1 MFPIEPADHA
11 KSLVSSSGSADTS
24 PASPSFN
31 GSRKRLASGSRG
43 IANLTPDQLAKKRA
57 NDREAQ
63 RAIRER
69 TKLQIE
75 SLEREIRQLKSQKP
89 YQDLQ
94 LVVQQKQAVEAEI
107 VDLKRRLASV
117 LHIIKPLVAGFE
129 HGSYTSMITAIG
141 LSAPRLICPT
151 EDLGSPQYQDHHAK
165 REDTA
170 VPADYVN
177 VPLTRAGANVYLP
190 PPSSPA
196 IWSVSSATISNSE
209 SVPVSLAPEN
219 TLDRQR
225 ALAMTLQAE
234 RSSYNPCVNQRQEIP
249 DIRHLLAAHRG
260 GPPLPA
266 DSHITL
272 TASLDSPIRAA
283 NRGFCDGRVTLSARL
298 PSNTSSSCP
307 LDALLLD
314 FLADRRQRSAE
325 GMSNADLIGPAY
337 PSFHC
342 LFRPDLGRFTH
353 DLSRFF
359 TDILATFPDLKT
371 PPEQVAV
378 LYIMFLIMRWH
389 ISPNQANYDRLPDWV
404 KPSTSQLHD
413 PHPPWIDHLPWPRL
427 RDKLISHYH
436 RFPFDNFFIPFTT
449 TLSLNWP
456 YEPKDALVPIPNSEE
471 LSINPI
477 FERHLRD
484 LSNWSLGP
492 AFAMALPELAET
504 VRIRE

>member
-1 MFPIEPADHA
+1 MSAIEPTDHA
-11 KSLVSSSGSADTS
+11 ESFVGTGSAHTT
-24 PASPSFN
+24 PTSPSFN
-31 GSRKRLASGSRG
+31 GSTSRKRLASGSRG
-43 IANLTPDQLAKKRA
+43 IANLTADQLAKKRA

-94 LVVQQKQAVEAEI
+94 LVVQQKQVVEAEI

-129 HGSYTSMITAIG
+129 HGDLDLLQQQG
-141 LSAPRLICPT
+141 HLPT
-151 EDLGSPQYQDHHAK
+151 RDDTDVQAK
-165 REDTA
+165 SR
-170 VPADYVN
+170 N
-177 VPLTRAGANVYLP
+177 VPPTSAGAAVYLP
-190 PPSSPA
+190 LPSSQAP
-196 IWSVSSATISNSE
+196 WSVSGAA
-209 SVPVSLAPEN
+209 VSDLEPLPMALTPEN
-219 TLDRQR
+219 TLNRQS
-225 ALAMTLQAE
+225 ALALTLSAE
-234 RSSYNPCVNQRQEIP
+234 RPSYNACVNAQQEIP
-249 DIRHLLAAHRG
+249 DIRQQLAPNRRG
-260 GPPLPA
+260 PQLPA
-266 DSHITL
+266 DLHITPA
-272 TASLDSPIRAA
+272 ASLNSLIRAS
-283 NRGFCDGRVTLSARL
+283 NRGFCDGRITLSARI
-298 PSNTSSSCP
+298 PSHTSSCCP
-307 LDALLLD
+307 LDGLLLD

-342 LFRPDLGRFTH
+342 LFRPELGRFTH

-359 TDILATFPDLKT
+359 TDILATFPDLST

-389 ISPNQANYDRLPDWV
+389 ISPNQVNYDRLPDWV

-427 RDKLISHYH
+427 RDKLILHYPQY
-436 RFPFDNFFIPFTT
+436 PFVNFFIPFTT
-449 TLSLNWP
+449 TLSLHWP
-456 YEPKDALVPIPNSEE
+456 YEPKDVLVAIPNSEE
-471 LSINPI
+471 LSMNPI

-492 AFAMALPELAET
+492 AFATALPELAET